1 MGGAREKLWSR
12 NRGRGWVQPGHVDG
26 GPGIREVSCPPSTAP
41 LSPGTI
47 AYLVFLCALWG
58 GNMVAMKI
66 GLQGVPPAA
75 AAGFRFLLASISVL
89 LFALIRRAQLTVDR
103 GLWPHLCALA
113 ALFVV
118 QHGIFFVGLN
128 LTSASRSSVFM
139 FTQPVFTVLL
149 AHFLVPGER
158 LTPARAGGILLS
170 LSGLLVVFG
179 ERLGGGSW
187 PMLLG
192 DGLVTAAAV
201 GWALQSVY
209 MKHLVYRTDPF
220 VLTLYQMGLGFP
232 CFFIANHAFEARLV
246 HFVDAKIVLA
256 FLYQGSII
264 AGLTFVAWTAL
275 MRRHQLGQ
283 LSAFIFL
290 TPLFGVLLSWLL
302 LGDPI
307 TLPLIAGLLL
317 VTGGIA
323 LVNRPAPVQ
332 RSRFEVSRL
341 WRD

>member
-1 MGGAREKLWSR
+1 
-12 NRGRGWVQPGHVDG
+12 
-26 GPGIREVSCPPSTAP
+26 
-41 LSPGTI
+41 
-47 AYLVFLCALWG
+47 
-58 GNMVAMKI
+58 MV
-66 GLQGVPPAA
+66 
-75 AAGFRFLLASISVL
+75 
-89 LFALIRRAQLTVDR
+89 RRVRLTVDR
-103 GLWPHLCALA
+103 GLWPHLLALA
-113 ALFVV
+113 ALFVI
-118 QHGIFFVGLN
+118 QHAIFFVGLN
-128 LTSASRSSVFM
+128 LTSASRSSVLM
-139 FTQPVFTVLL
+139 FTQPVYTVLL
-149 AHFLVPGER
+149 AHFLIPGER

-170 LSGLLVVFG
+170 LAGLLVVFG
-179 ERLGGGSW
+179 ERLAGGSW
-187 PMLLG
+187 PMLVG

-232 CFFIANHAFEARLV
+232 CFFIANRAFEARLV
-246 HFVDAKIVLA
+246 HFVDAKILLA

-264 AGLTFVAWTAL
+264 AGITFVAWTAL
-275 MRRHQLGQ
+275 MRRHQIGQ

-323 LVNRPAPVQ
+323 IVNRPSPAG
-332 RSRFEVSRL
+332 RL
-341 WRD
+341 ERLKA

>member
-1 MGGAREKLWSR
+1 MEEAREKLAPAAQGSLWIR
-12 NRGRGWVQPGHVDG
+12 NAGDPGG
-26 GPGIREVSCPPSTAP
+26 GPVTPDVSRPSSAVP
-41 LSPGTI
+41 MAWETI
-47 AYLVFLCALWG
+47 GYIVFLCALWG
-58 GNMVAMKI
+58 GNMVAMKV

-89 LFALIRRAQLTVDR
+89 LFAVIRRARLTVDR
-103 GLWPHLCALA
+103 GLWPHLLALA
-113 ALFVV
+113 ALFVA

-139 FTQPVFTVLL
+139 FTQPVYTVLL

-158 LTPARAGGILLS
+158 LTPTRAGGILLS
-170 LSGLLVVFG
+170 LAGLLVVFG
-179 ERLGGGSW
+179 ERLAGGSW
-187 PMLLG
+187 TMLLG

-220 VLTLYQMGLGFP
+220 VLTLYQMALGFP
-232 CFFIANHAFEARLV
+232 CFFVANRLFESRLI

-264 AGLTFVAWTAL
+264 AGLTFVAWTSL
-275 MRRHQLGQ
+275 MRRHQIGQ

-307 TLPLIAGLLL
+307 TLPLLAGLVLAAS
-317 VTGGIA
+317 GIA
-323 LVNRPAPVQ
+323 LVNRPPRPKVAEN
-332 RSRFEVSRL
+332 FK
-341 WRD
+341 

>member
-1 MGGAREKLWSR
+1 MEEAREKLPAAAQGSLWIR
-12 NRGRGWVQPGHVDG
+12 NAGNPGG
-26 GPGIREVSCPPSTAP
+26 GSATPDVSWQFSAVPMAR
-41 LSPGTI
+41 GTI
-47 AYLVFLCALWG
+47 GYIVFLCALWG
-58 GNMVAMKI
+58 GNMVAMKV

-89 LFALIRRAQLTVDR
+89 LFAVIRRARLTVDR
-103 GLWPHLCALA
+103 GLWPHLLALA

-139 FTQPVFTVLL
+139 FTQPVYTVLL

-170 LSGLLVVFG
+170 LAGLLAVFG
-179 ERLGGGSW
+179 ERLAGGSW
-187 PMLLG
+187 TMLLG

-209 MKHLVYRTDPF
+209 MKLLIYRTDPF
-220 VLTLYQMGLGFP
+220 VLTLYQMLLGFP
-232 CFFIANHAFEARLV
+232 CFFVANRAFEARLV
-246 HFVDAKIVLA
+246 HFVDTKIVLA
-256 FLYQGSII
+256 FVYQGSII

-290 TPLFGVLLSWLL
+290 TPLFGVFLSWLL

-307 TLPLIAGLLL
+307 TLPLVAGLVL
-317 VTGGIA
+317 VASGIA
-323 LVNRPAPVQ
+323 LVNRTA
-332 RSRFEVSRL
+332 
-341 WRD
+341 